1 MTEPTTP
8 GGAPKPTRRRL
19 FQFVAAGG
27 LAAALGGVGVGLQ
40 GTAMREPAGPL
51 RCLSPR
57 AFSILAA
64 LADRICP
71 QGDGFPAASELKVAE
86 GVDDLMSRVHPGDVA
101 DLETALLFFE
111 NALSGLLFDGRPTP
125 FSACDAATQDA
136 AIDAF
141 RSSAVGARRQVF
153 KATYGLIAGAY
164 WANSTLHTKIGYSG
178 QPDYGNRRG
187 TPGVSRPP
195 IERRSLEPLGPLDPV
210 PEEPVAELPEGSE
223 PTPAVEEASP

>member
-1 MTEPTTP
+1 MSEQ
-8 GGAPKPTRRRL
+8 PKPTRRRL

-40 GTAMREPAGPL
+40 GTAMRDPAGPL

-71 QGDGFPAASELKVAE
+71 RGDGFPSASELNVAE
-86 GVDDLMSRVHPGDVA
+86 GIDDLMSRVHPGDVA

-125 FSACDAATQDA
+125 FSACDPATQDA

-141 RSSAVGARRQVF
+141 RRSAVGARRQVF

-164 WANSTLHTKIGYSG
+164 WANHTLAAKIGYPG
-178 QPDYGNRRG
+178 QPDYGFRRSG
-187 TPGVSRPP
+187 EGVSRPP
-195 IERRSLEPLGPLDPV
+195 IERRPLEPRGPLEPP
-210 PEEPVAELPEGSE
+210 PEAPVAEVPE
-223 PTPAVEEASP
+223 